1 MNFWTSGGD
10 ADRARRVLE
19 QNSFPEDRFE
29 VFDLRSGALDYPPNF
44 IFQERKNSCPR
55 WCNIHHHS
63 QEQNEIWKS
72 SIYRVNFVISF
83 VSRRRMERKKKGKII
98 IRHVRKLKIKNFS
111 KNEISLKIK
120 KKYLFFLRRFQ
131 LWEWIE
137 QSIERLGNTRE
148 GFSFW
153 KIGRKRK
160 ERKKKKEI
168 ASLPSG
174 ISLISTRQL
183 LPARSKHKGRRVDNL
198 PSVVCFFNVGPSLP
212 ELAEI
217 HLEINCSR

>member
-29 VFDLRSGALDYPPNF
+29 VFDLRSGALDYRAFNF
-44 IFQERKNSCPR
+44 PQTSKRKNSCPR
-55 WCNIHHHS
+55 WSNIHVYHHHHHHHS
-63 QEQNEIWKS
+63 QARNEIWES
-72 SIYRVNFVISF
+72 SIYLVRFINL
-83 VSRRRMERKKKGKII
+83 RKKGKMII
-98 IRHVRKLKIKNFS
+98 CWKWKILQRMKLT
-111 KNEISLKIK
+111 
-120 KKYLFFLRRFQ
+120 YLWTILSR
-131 LWEWIE
+131 
-137 QSIERLGNTRE
+137 GNTRE
-148 GFSFW
+148 GFSFS

-160 ERKKKKEI
+160 GKK
-168 ASLPSG
+168 SLPFG

-183 LPARSKHKGRRVDNL
+183 LSARSKHKGRRVDNL

>member
-72 SIYRVNFVISF
+72 SIYRINFVISF
-83 VSRRRMERKKKGKII
+83 VSRRRMERKKKGTII
-98 IRHVRKLKIKNFS
+98 TRHVRKLKIKNFS

-120 KKYLFFLRRFQ
+120 KKNIYSFFIDFNFEKNTRIDRVIYREVRKHARRIFFLEN
-131 LWEWIE
+131 WEKE
-137 QSIERLGNTRE
+137 
-148 GFSFW
+148 
-153 KIGRKRK
+153 KR
-160 ERKKKKEI
+160 ERKKERNCI
-168 ASLPSG
+168 APFRYFANFHAAITSRAEQTQRAASG
-174 ISLISTRQL
+174 
-183 LPARSKHKGRRVDNL
+183 
-198 PSVVCFFNVGPSLP
+198 
-212 ELAEI
+212 
-217 HLEINCSR
+217 